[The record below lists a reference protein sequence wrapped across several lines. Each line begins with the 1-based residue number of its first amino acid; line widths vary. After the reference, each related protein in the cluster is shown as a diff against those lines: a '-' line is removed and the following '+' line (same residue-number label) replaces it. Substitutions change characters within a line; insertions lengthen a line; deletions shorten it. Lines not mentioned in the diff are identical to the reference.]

1 MENYTFKVK
10 DGESGARI
18 DQYLVG
24 VFPSAISRS
33 HLKKLI
39 DNGNVLVNGARVKAH
54 HNVKPGETIEIRLEE
69 IAPAAA
75 EAEDIKLD
83 IIYEDDDIV
92 VINKQP
98 GIAVHPGAGIHS
110 EIGRA

>member
-54 HNVKPGETIEIRLEE
+54 HNVKPRETIEIRLEE

-75 EAEDIKLD
+75 AAADI
-83 IIYEDDDIV
+83 
-92 VINKQP
+92 
-98 GIAVHPGAGIHS
+98 
-110 EIGRA
+110 